1 MRDFQQ
7 KKRWR
12 RLVQSWPVLIL
23 LSILLL
29 FFAWGIIGLMMRMQ
43 TTRENRQ
50 LAETKL
56 IELQKKKEIFTA
68 DVAKLESESGIE
80 ETIREKFPVVKEG
93 EGLIVVVDEKVKIEE
108 PKAEEKS
115 FFSKFNLSST
125 LLFWQD

>member
-12 RLVQSWPVLIL
+12 RFFYSWPVLIFM
-23 LSILLL
+23 SILLL
-29 FFAWGIIGLMMRMQ
+29 FFAWGIIGLAMRMQ

-56 IELQKKKEIFTA
+56 IELEDKKETFTA
-68 DVAKLESESGIE
+68 DVAKLDSESGIE
-80 ETIREKFPVVKEG
+80 ESIREKFPVVKEG

-108 PKAEEKS
+108 PQVEEES
-115 FFSKFNLSST
+115 FFSF
-125 LLFWQD
+125 LFFWRN

>member
-12 RLVQSWPVLIL
+12 RLVQSWPVLIF

-56 IELQKKKEIFTA
+56 LELQKKKEIFTA

-108 PKAEEKS
+108 PKIEEKG
-115 FFSKFNLSST
+115 FFSK
-125 LLFWQD
+125 LFFWR